1 MSNKPATYYSP
12 TLARLKRE
20 AGADDEVVCASCRA
34 SMWPVTNSRL
44 TRFCKEARLISWD
57 GKQDRRSPATITTTR
72 RLRATRD
79 EGEC

>member
-44 TRFCKEARLISWD
+44 TRFCKEAWLISWD
-57 GKQDRRSPATITTTR
+57 GKQDPTLACDDNDDTPVKSET
-72 RLRATRD
+72 
-79 EGEC
+79 G